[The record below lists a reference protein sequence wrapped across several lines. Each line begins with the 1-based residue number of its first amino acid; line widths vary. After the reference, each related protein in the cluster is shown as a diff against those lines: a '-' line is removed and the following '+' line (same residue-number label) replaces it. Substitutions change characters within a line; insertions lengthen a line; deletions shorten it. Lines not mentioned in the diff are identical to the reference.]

1 MQPGQK
7 HPKPSAVGGAQQC
20 YATAVW
26 LTAQYK
32 DDRCKEGGQG
42 GLGIY
47 FESIRPHDMISGADA
62 TLWISLECDPCL
74 MFNCSHEVNFEQIYS
89 AVPFSVLQPG
99 RVYNKYRYLVF
110 YSILKIK
117 AKLADF
123 ACLTSSMSCSLS
135 ACLMSWCSPDTFEW
149 ERNDKQWLLSQIC
162 CKCPSPAVTVKKLK
176 CKGGRLDKRRLLCS
190 VSPAASNPGSNR
202 NSHQPNTTFTRFSNL
217 SFFMQKW

>member
-74 MFNCSHEVNFEQIYS
+74 MFNCGHEVNFEQIYS

-99 RVYNKYRYLVF
+99 RVYNKYRYFVF

-135 ACLMSWCSPDTFEW
+135 ACLMS
-149 ERNDKQWLLSQIC
+149 
-162 CKCPSPAVTVKKLK
+162 
-176 CKGGRLDKRRLLCS
+176 CS
-190 VSPAASNPGSNR
+190 VSACLISCSCLGVHLTLLNENEMTSNCS
-202 NSHQPNTTFTRFSNL
+202 SLKYVVYVHLQL
-217 SFFMQKW
+217 